1 MTNAIVP
8 SWMRCIAAALLGSTI
23 FLPTVGVAQTNET
36 PVTYTEVA
44 RKQVELTDQKLTL
57 IQIAPPTLPKAPPPA
72 PPPALTVEEQAMV
85 ERRSKKEYVETT
97 FAITVHTGDPLV
109 AEIRWEKDGVKY
121 LAYSNADLRILG
133 EPAYFE
139 DETSV
144 YSWFPFTF
152 IDAHTNDYS
161 GKTSGTS
168 AAVAAGLD
176 PADPTAHFVPAG
188 AAARLPVD
196 DPALR
201 ILDSAHAFYQVRFDD
216 LLARYQQR
224 IADQAAQ
231 ELAEAQKA
239 LLPKPERKLYF
250 WITPERK
257 TQP

>member
-1 MTNAIVP
+1 MIKAI
-8 SWMRCIAAALLGSTI
+8 ASTRQLYAVAVVLSGLV
-23 FLPTVGVAQTNET
+23 FTAGRSPAQTNET
-36 PVTYTEVA
+36 AATYTEVT

-72 PPPALTVEEQAMV
+72 PPPALTVDEQAMV

-97 FAITVHTGDPLV
+97 FSITVHTGDPLV

-152 IDAHTNDYS
+152 IDDHTNDFS
-161 GKTSGTS
+161 GKASVTS
-168 AAVAAGLD
+168 AAVAAGLN
-176 PADPTAHFVPAG
+176 PADKTAHFVPAG
-188 AAARLPVD
+188 AAAQLPVD

-216 LLARYQQR
+216 LLARYKQR
-224 IADQAAQ
+224 LADQAAQ
-231 ELAEAQKA
+231 ELAAAQKA

-250 WITPERK
+250 WITPERRK
-257 TQP
+257 QP